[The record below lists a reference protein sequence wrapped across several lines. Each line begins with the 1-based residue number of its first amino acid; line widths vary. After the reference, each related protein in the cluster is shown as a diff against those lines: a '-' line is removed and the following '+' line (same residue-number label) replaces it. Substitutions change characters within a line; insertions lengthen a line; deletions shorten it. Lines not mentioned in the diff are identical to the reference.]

1 MTFTRK
7 AHHRNLSN
15 GKIVPVK
22 ESKSLSKSFLS
33 KASNVI
39 LFPGR
44 KENIISNVAKNPLE
58 ELSNADVSSEIIS
71 LLKNGQDPERLE
83 ALRTEWAR
91 RKE

>member
-15 GKIVPVK
+15 GKVVPVK
-22 ESKSLSKSFLS
+22 ESKSFLPR
-33 KASNVI
+33 ASNVI
-39 LFPGR
+39 SFPGR
-44 KENIISNVAKNPLE
+44 KENIISEVVENPLAD
-58 ELSNADVSSEIIS
+58 LPKADVSAGIMT
-71 LLKNGQDPERLE
+71 LLKTGKDPERLE